1 MLEPGITAVVGP
13 NGCGKTN
20 VSDSIRWVMG
30 EQSAKGL
37 RASEMTEVIFNG
49 TDTRKPAS
57 MAEVTLTLSNDDKAL
72 PLEFSE
78 ISITRRVYRSG
89 ESEYLINK
97 AMARLKDVRELFMGT
112 GLGVSAYSIM
122 EQGKMD
128 QIITSKPTE
137 RRALFEE
144 AAGITRYKA
153 RKVEALRKLDA
164 TEQNLV
170 RVADIIAE
178 IKRQISTLERQAKQ
192 AEKYRKFKEEFG
204 KLQVLLLLDK
214 TQKLK
219 DKLKDLEHK
228 TRQITE
234 RLEEAKGETH
244 KLEQDEKHQ
253 RGRLAEIDEE
263 LAGTREQA
271 YKVHSEVELTQ
282 GRMES
287 TRRHKDLLV
296 DQRGRNEQQVAEALA
311 RIETLKTWIAERR
324 QMVSS
329 KESQKSEKE
338 SQKRGLVEQLSALD
352 GDLNAKNQD
361 LESKN
366 SAAVD
371 LVTKAAQMRAE
382 LESLR
387 SQDAETS
394 KRIQDVTDQLNRAVS
409 GLEESARK
417 LEEFRQSKSKA
428 QAEEA
433 QTDEAILGC
442 QSSLSHQET
451 VLEEINASLRQLN
464 NQHSEVRSRYGV
476 LQELQNK
483 LTGYDAGV
491 KAVLQAKQNEPLMWQ
506 EVLGVVADLLSVDQ
520 SLEGAVENLLG
531 SQLQSLVVQNRKA
544 AEKVVEFLK
553 AEGQGKVS
561 LLVLE
566 DLVPAEST
574 SISKDQ
580 GHVGPLPESVKCQ
593 PGMEPMVRFLL
604 GDGHLVENWPAAE
617 RLSEA
622 YPTRRF
628 VTPEGDRQGPRGSW
642 KAGSSVVGFSLLG
655 RHREMTELGD
665 RLKALEGDILTAEQ
679 KLVDCKKTRK
689 ETEDALLATE
699 ARRQQLKIFL
709 AETEKEFD
717 RLDETKNRLEGEKI
731 ELEKER
737 QGLETHWQADK
748 NRVDQLTVLLSQ
760 SEQAQH
766 LTQEEIAEARKS
778 LQNLHGRRE
787 ELSRL
792 VVQAELELAAMDEM
806 ALRAQEEADRYQVEQ
821 DQLAHSVNLKNE
833 ENQQLESQDRQLSLD
848 LTSLEE
854 KAGGLTNFKK
864 EADEKVHAVQ
874 TQRESIAAETEE
886 RIEKVKKS
894 RVKLEEIQR
903 EINGFAIQEAQVNV
917 EIRNYEEKLQVEYK
931 VDMDNSPVIPE
942 EGFDAAAAETQCIEL
957 RAKIDRLGLVNM
969 VAMEEYDEL
978 SQRYKFLTEQQ
989 EDLLKAKDDLQ
1000 KAINKINLTS
1010 KELFTSTFATVQEN
1024 FKDIFQRLFEGGRA
1038 ELILIDEG
1046 DVLESGI
1053 EIVARPPGKRLQS
1066 IFLLSGGEKALTA
1079 IALLFALFMVKPS
1092 PFCLLDEIDAPLDDV
1107 NVGRF
1112 THLLKEFSKRTQ
1124 FIMITHNKVSMETGD
1139 ILYGVTMQESGVSK
1153 IISTKFKEN
1162 RPEETTVG

>member
-97 AMARLKDVRELFMGT
+97 AMARLKDVRDLFMGT

-153 RKVEALRKLDA
+153 RKLEALRKLDA

-192 AEKYRKFKEEFG
+192 AEKFRRFKEELG
-204 KLQVLLLLDK
+204 KLQVLLHLDK
-214 TQKLK
+214 TVKLK

-228 TRQITE
+228 TKQVNQ
-234 RLEEAKGETH
+234 RLEEAQGETH
-244 KLEQDEKHQ
+244 KLEQDEKQQ
-253 RGRLAEIDEE
+253 RARLAQIDEE
-263 LAGTREQA
+263 LSQTREQA

-296 DQRGRNEQQVAEALA
+296 DQRGRNEQQVTEALA
-311 RIETLKTWIAERR
+311 RIENLKIWIAERR
-324 QMVSS
+324 QMVAN
-329 KESQKSEKE
+329 KENQKAERE
-338 SQKRGLVEQLSALD
+338 TQKRGLVDQLSSLE

-387 SQDAETS
+387 SQDAEVS
-394 KRIQDVTDQLNRAVS
+394 KRIQDVTDQINQVLT
-409 GLEESARK
+409 GLADSARM
-417 LEEFRQSKSKA
+417 LEEFRQSKITA

-433 QTDEAILGC
+433 QIDETILGY
-442 QSSLSHQET
+442 QSSLSQQEN
-451 VLEEINASLRQLN
+451 LLDEINSSLRQLN

-483 LTGYDAGV
+483 LTGYDSGV

-531 SQLQSLVVQNRKA
+531 SQLQSLVVKNRGTA
-544 AEKVVEFLK
+544 AKVVEFLK

-566 DLVPAEST
+566 DLLFNSGTAVPSGE
-574 SISKDQ
+574 
-580 GHVGPLPESVKCQ
+580 GHVGPLPESVKFL
-593 PGMEPMVRFLL
+593 PELEPMVRFLL
-604 GDGHLVENWPAAE
+604 GDGHLVEDWSAAE
-617 RLSEA
+617 RLSGI
-622 YPTRRF
+622 YPTQRF

-642 KAGSSVVGFSLLG
+642 KAGSAVTGFSLLG
-655 RHREMTELGD
+655 RHREMTELND
-665 RLKALEGDILTAEQ
+665 RLKTLDGEIQSAEQ
-679 KLVDCKKTRK
+679 KLIDSKKTRK
-689 ETEDALLATE
+689 DTEDALLAAE

-709 AETEKEFD
+709 AETEKEFH
-717 RLDETKNRLEGEKI
+717 RLDETKTRLEGEKT

-737 QGLETHWQADK
+737 QGLEVHWQADK
-748 NRVDQLTVLLSQ
+748 NRVDQLSVLLSQ

-766 LTQEEIAEARKS
+766 LTQDEIAEARKS
-778 LQNLHGRRE
+778 LQNLQGRRE

-792 VVQAELELAAMDEM
+792 VVQAELELAAMDEV

-821 DQLAHSVNLKNE
+821 DQLTHSVTLKNE

-848 LTSLEE
+848 LNSLEE

-864 EADEKVHAVQ
+864 EADEKVQAVLI
-874 TQRESIAAETEE
+874 QRETIAAETEE
-886 RIEKVKKS
+886 RIERVKKS

-903 EINGFAIQEAQVNV
+903 ELNSFAIQEAQFNV

-931 VDMDNSPVIPE
+931 VDLDNPPVHPE
-942 EGFDAAAAETQCIEL
+942 EGFDAGAAETQCIEL

-1162 RPEETTVG
+1162 KPEETTVG